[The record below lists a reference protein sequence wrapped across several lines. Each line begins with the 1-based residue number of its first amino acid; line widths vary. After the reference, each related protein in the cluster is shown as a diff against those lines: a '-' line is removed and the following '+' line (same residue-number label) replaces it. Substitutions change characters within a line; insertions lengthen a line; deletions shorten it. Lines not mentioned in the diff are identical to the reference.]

1 MAESAA
7 DAIAIIPARFASKRL
22 PGKALVDLAG
32 RPMIE
37 RVYRRA
43 TRATTT
49 LRTIVATDDDR
60 IRKAMESAGGEVVM
74 TAADHE
80 SGSDRIAEV
89 ARALECAI
97 VVNVQGDLP
106 LIDPKMIDRLVEALR
121 NDEAVGI
128 ATVAVPI
135 RSTDELDNPAI
146 VKVVC
151 DARGYALYFSRAPI
165 PFDRDSPGQVSGA
178 LHHVGLYAYR
188 RETLL
193 RFSELAATALERKEK
208 LEQLRALEH
217 GIRIA
222 VVVCDGAP
230 PLAVDTPSDLENVRQ
245 ALAKIGSDD

>member
-1 MAESAA
+1 MAEGAA
-7 DAIAIIPARFASKRL
+7 DAIAIIPARFASQRL
-22 PGKALVDLAG
+22 PGKALIDLAG

-43 TRATTT
+43 SRATTT
-49 LRTIVATDDDR
+49 ARTIVATDDER
-60 IRKAMESAGGEVVM
+60 IRKAMEGIGEVVM

-89 ARALECAI
+89 AHTLDCAI

-121 NDEAVGI
+121 NDGSVGI

-135 RSTDELDNPAI
+135 RNTDELDNPAI

-165 PFDRDSPGQVSGA
+165 PYERD
-178 LHHVGLYAYR
+178 
-188 RETLL
+188 
-193 RFSELAATALERKEK
+193 
-208 LEQLRALEH
+208 
-217 GIRIA
+217 
-222 VVVCDGAP
+222 AP
-230 PLAVDTPSDLENVRQ
+230 
-245 ALAKIGSDD
+245 

>member
-1 MAESAA
+1 MPLRAGPLVYIKESRGCRRISAGRGFFMAESAA

-97 VVNVQGDLP
+97 VVNVQ
-106 LIDPKMIDRLVEALR
+106 
-121 NDEAVGI
+121 
-128 ATVAVPI
+128 
-135 RSTDELDNPAI
+135 
-146 VKVVC
+146 
-151 DARGYALYFSRAPI
+151 
-165 PFDRDSPGQVSGA
+165 
-178 LHHVGLYAYR
+178 
-188 RETLL
+188 
-193 RFSELAATALERKEK
+193 
-208 LEQLRALEH
+208 
-217 GIRIA
+217 
-222 VVVCDGAP
+222 
-230 PLAVDTPSDLENVRQ
+230 
-245 ALAKIGSDD
+245 

>member
-1 MAESAA
+1 MAEGAA
-7 DAIAIIPARFASKRL
+7 DAIAIIPARFASQRL

-43 TRATTT
+43 SRATTT
-49 LRTIVATDDDR
+49 DRTIVATDDDR
-60 IRKAMESAGGEVVM
+60 IRKAMENVGEVVM

-89 ARALECAI
+89 ARTLDCAI
-97 VVNVQGDLP
+97 IVNVQGDLP

-121 NDEAVGI
+121 NDETVGI

-135 RSTDELDNPAI
+135 RNTDELDNPAI

-151 DARGYALYFSRAPI
+151 DVRGYALYFSRAPI
-165 PFDRDSPGQVSGA
+165 PMERDAPGHVKGA
-178 LHHVGLYAYR
+178 LHHVGIYAYR

-193 RFSELAATALERKEK
+193 RFSELAATPLERKEK
-208 LEQLRALEH
+208 LEQLRALEN

-222 VVVCDGAP
+222 VVACDGAP
-230 PLAVDTPSDLENVRQ
+230 PLAVDTQSDLETVRQ
-245 ALAKIGSDD
+245 ALSKLDSDD